1 MAAPAYDAP
10 AAARRRHD
18 GIPVWLARR
27 RKPDVFISLLAK
39 RLMSQRPA
47 PLTGIR
53 VLDLTRV
60 LAGPWCTQNLADLGA
75 EVIKIERPGAGDDT
89 RAWGPP
95 YLKDEAGNDTTEAA
109 YYLSA
114 NRNKLSVALDIA
126 SPRGAELVR
135 ELALQSD
142 ILVENFK
149 VGGLSKYGLDYES
162 LKELNPRLIYCSITG
177 FGQTGPY
184 ASRPGYDFM
193 IQGMGGL
200 MSITGERDDLPGG
213 GPQKAGVAVADL
225 MTGMYSTVGILA
237 ALHERSR
244 SGMGQHIDMALL
256 DCQVAMLAN
265 QNLNYMTSGV
275 APKRAGNAHQNLVPY
290 QVFAASDGHLIVA
303 VGNDSQFR
311 NYCGAIG
318 LPELSADPRFA
329 TNPQR
334 VKNRAE
340 LVPLLAERMAT
351 GARDHWL
358 AALEGVG
365 VPAGPINTL
374 DQVYEDP
381 QVLARGM
388 KREMP
393 HPTAGT
399 VPIASSPL
407 KFSDSPVEYRRPPPM
422 LGEHTEQVLSEKLG
436 LSAEEILALAQSRA

>member
-1 MAAPAYDAP
+1 
-10 AAARRRHD
+10 
-18 GIPVWLARR
+18 
-27 RKPDVFISLLAK
+27 
-39 RLMSQRPA
+39 MSQRPA

-95 YLKDEAGNDTTEAA
+95 YLKDAAGNDTTEAA

-126 SPRGAELVR
+126 TPRGAELVR
-135 ELALQSD
+135 ELAQQCD

-149 VGGLSKYGLDYES
+149 VGGLRKYGLDYES
-162 LKELNPRLIYCSITG
+162 VKAINPRLIYCSITG

-213 GPQKAGVAVADL
+213 GPQKAGVAVTDL

-237 ALHERSR
+237 ALHERNR
-244 SGMGQHIDMALL
+244 SGLGQHIDMALL

-265 QNLNYMTSGV
+265 QNLNYMTSGK
-275 APKRAGNAHQNLVPY
+275 APRRAGNAHQNLMPY
-290 QVFAASDGHLIVA
+290 QVFAVSDGHLIVA

-311 NYCGAIG
+311 NYCRVID
-318 LPELSADPRFA
+318 LPELADDPRFA

-334 VKNRAE
+334 VQNRDE

-351 GARDHWL
+351 GERDAWL
-358 AALEGVG
+358 AALESAG

-374 DQVYEDP
+374 DQVFEDP
-381 QVLARGM
+381 QVVARQIR
-388 KREMP
+388 RELP
-393 HPTAGT
+393 HPSAGT
-399 VPIASSPL
+399 VPTASSPL
-407 KFSDSPVEYRRPPPM
+407 RFSDSPVEYRRAPPL
-422 LGEHTEQVLSEKLG
+422 LGEHTRQVLSERLG
-436 LSAEEILALAQSRA
+436 LSETEIQALAAGQG